1 MKIVIYLSGGGIRG
15 IAHAGVLKA
24 LEENNIKIDVIG
36 GTSAGG
42 MVASLYAM
50 GIEPEE
56 IHILFKKHA
65 KEIIGVN
72 KMPFLSKLLKYSFNK
87 KMTLTGFNNGE
98 AIEKV
103 YNKIAEERKI
113 EKINQIQMPLVIT
126 TVDIMKPKEYIFTNN
141 IPRNE
146 EDKSKYIKDVTV
158 GKAVRASSSFPGIFC
173 PCEFKEH
180 IFLDGGTL
188 NNSPIN
194 EVKSQGA
201 DKIITVNFEPI
212 KIDSNSSAFDI
223 VLKAIDI
230 MGNKIIE
237 ENMKKSD
244 IILTIPIKDK
254 VGFLDVNKIEDLYN
268 YGFNETMKKIEDIK
282 KLAK

>member
-1 MKIVIYLSGGGIRG
+1 MKIGIALSGGGIRG

-146 EDKSKYIKDVTV
+146 EDKSKYIKDAVF
-158 GKAVRASSSFPGIFC
+158 KALGV
-173 PCEFKEH
+173 E
-180 IFLDGGTL
+180 
-188 NNSPIN
+188 
-194 EVKSQGA
+194 
-201 DKIITVNFEPI
+201 
-212 KIDSNSSAFDI
+212 
-223 VLKAIDI
+223 
-230 MGNKIIE
+230 
-237 ENMKKSD
+237 
-244 IILTIPIKDK
+244 
-254 VGFLDVNKIEDLYN
+254 
-268 YGFNETMKKIEDIK
+268 
-282 KLAK
+282 